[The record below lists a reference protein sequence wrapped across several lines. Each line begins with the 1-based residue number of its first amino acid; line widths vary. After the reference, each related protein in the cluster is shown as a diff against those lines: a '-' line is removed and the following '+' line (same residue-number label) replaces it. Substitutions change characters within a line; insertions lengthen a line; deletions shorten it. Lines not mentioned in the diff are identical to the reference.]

1 MVTPKEL
8 INRQITKMERSIDNF
23 NVELTKVMK
32 SESELNETVQEM
44 EDNTEIST
52 ERIAAVKEQLRN
64 IEMHKDG
71 IIRRLEYLE
80 DEIAKKEKL
89 LD

>member
-1 MVTPKEL
+1 
-8 INRQITKMERSIDNF
+8 MERSIDNF